1 MDTRFLRLGSR
12 CLMVL
17 TGIATVDAILAQ
29 QIEENGLEEITVA
42 VTARAGRKP
51 GRSIRTT
58 T

>member
-1 MDTRFLRLGSR
+1 
-12 CLMVL
+12 MVL
-17 TGIATVDAILAQ
+17 TGIATVDVILAQ